1 MEKAQPQATLYLV
14 YLGLIIYIPIVP
26 DTWARGLLMLNQRLK
41 LLFSTE
47 LMAMLATPPLT
58 PTDTLPTLTP
68 MVATPKL
75 MVPDMAHT
83 PTWDKM
89 FTTPSIQSVH
99 TELKLSVMAR
109 GQLMLPFC
117 MELMA
122 MLPPTPMDT
131 LATPYTLPSL
141 PLSVG
146 ASLLAL
152 LQGLPLE
159 KAQAQATLYL
169 VNSCLIIY
177 IPMVPGTWAR
187 GLLMLNRRLML
198 LFCMEL
204 MAMLPPT
211 PMDTLATPDTLP
223 AGAR

>member
-1 MEKAQPQATLYLV
+1 MVA
-14 YLGLIIYIPIVP
+14 G
-26 DTWARGLLMLNQRLK
+26 TWARGLLMLNQRLM
-41 LLFSTE
+41 LLTV
-47 LMAMLATPPLT
+47 MLPLT
-58 PTDTLPTLTP
+58 PMMATP
-68 MVATPKL
+68 ML
-75 MVPDMAHT
+75 MVPDMAHS
-83 PTWDKM
+83 PTRDKM
-89 FTTPSIQSVH
+89 FTTPSIQSIH
-99 TELKLSVMAR
+99 TELNLSVMAR

-117 MELMA
+117 MELMD

-169 VNSCLIIY
+169 VNLCLIIY

-187 GLLMLNRRLML
+187 GLLMLNQRLIL

-204 MAMLPPT
+204 MVMLPLLWIP
-211 PMDTLATPDTLP
+211 LILCLP
-223 AGAR
+223 LLLWWIPLHLRCLQLLPFRVFIQN